1 MELSKEQIQQ
11 IDSYIKSCGV
21 KWYDVRVEL
30 VDHFANNLEKELEIN
45 PKLDFKQA
53 LIDEHKRFG
62 DKGFKSL
69 LTIKTNEVE
78 KKFFKDSIKHLVSF
92 FKIPKIILS
101 VISFWGLSKLIHFF
115 DNKEVFFQILTG
127 LLLIIMT
134 QLLVRVLISN
144 QKKGKK
150 FLTLNRGNNF
160 LQLTNFLAISFN
172 SISIFRNDS
181 SYENQMHNYL
191 QIFIFVVFILYYI
204 SGEYVY
210 DKLIK
215 NIRENYP
222 EIKIAY

>member
-30 VDHFANNLEKELEIN
+30 VDHFANILEKKLN
-45 PKLDFKQA
+45 LSPKLDFKQA
-53 LIDEHKRFG
+53 IIDEHKRFG
-62 DKGFKSL
+62 DKGFNSL
-69 LTIKTNEVE
+69 LTIKTKEVE
-78 KKFFKDSIKHLVSF
+78 KKFFKDSIKYLISF
-92 FKIPKIILS
+92 FKLPKIILS

-115 DNKEVFFQILTG
+115 DNKEVYFQILTG
-127 LLLIIMT
+127 FLFIIMT

-144 QKKGKK
+144 QKKGKE
-150 FLTLNRGNNF
+150 FLALNRGNIF
-160 LQLTNFLAISFN
+160 LQLINFLGISFN

-181 SYENQMHNYL
+181 SYENQMHNNL
-191 QIFIFVVFILYYI
+191 QIFIFIVFVLYYI

-215 NIRENYP
+215 NIRDSYP

>member
-1 MELSKEQIQQ
+1 MVLSKEQIQQ
-11 IDSYIKSCGV
+11 IDSFIKSCGV

-30 VDHFANNLEKELEIN
+30 VDHFANNLEKELKLS

-53 LIDEHKRFG
+53 IIDEHKRFG
-62 DKGFKSL
+62 DKGFSRL
-69 LTIKTNEVE
+69 LTIKTNQVE
-78 KKFFKDSIKHLVSF
+78 KKFYKDSIYYLVSF
-92 FKIPKIILS
+92 FKLPKIILS

-115 DNKEVFFQILTG
+115 DYKEVFFQILTG
-127 LLLIIMT
+127 FLFIIMT

-150 FLTLNRGNNF
+150 FLGLNRGNNF
-160 LQLTNFLAISFN
+160 LQLTNFLGISFN
-172 SISIFRNDS
+172 SISVFRNES

-210 DKLIK
+210 GKLIK
-215 NIRENYP
+215 NIRESYP
-222 EIKIAY
+222 GIKIAY

>member
-210 DKLIK
+210 GKLIK